1 MIGKIILH
9 IAFVPTVNS
18 WWFLGST
25 ATGKFSI
32 LYSHLCLE
40 TVFLA
45 LKLTQDCY
53 IHYNI
58 FFLKTG
64 NVIINWL
71 LLSDATCRTEK
82 LSSPSDYPSPEGNG
96 SSKIEIFKL
105 VSEMVKIWK
114 CSLGY
119 SKIPIFHLFHELGKT
134 EAYTTQGQPFK
145 IQILKL

>member
-58 FFLKTG
+58 NIFLE
-64 NVIINWL
+64 NWQ
-71 LLSDATCRTEK
+71 CNHK
-82 LSSPSDYPSPEGNG
+82 LTPP
-96 SSKIEIFKL
+96 L
-105 VSEMVKIWK
+105 
-114 CSLGY
+114 
-119 SKIPIFHLFHELGKT
+119 
-134 EAYTTQGQPFK
+134 
-145 IQILKL
+145 